1 MVNES
6 AKTPVG
12 KLLTPGEGELTPSPR
27 DRKRTFSERRPESL
41 IGKCTPSQPIL
52 AADASIHGKQHSS
65 RIKKGRSLGSPTG
78 SVKQVLNLVHKL
90 SNDELS
96 QVVGSILKRKKKRVQ
111 PVPSPR
117 IPVHAESRR
126 SAARLATTTPFTDGI
141 AIRSPPE
148 PQSREEKPT
157 VSATQRDPHLK
168 QRSGISIEDL
178 KEQLANP
185 LRPSGQN
192 LDTLEGD
199 LAHDLLQQA
208 FRQSSCS
215 L

>member
-1 MVNES
+1 M
-6 AKTPVG
+6 
-12 KLLTPGEGELTPSPR
+12 
-27 DRKRTFSERRPESL
+27 
-41 IGKCTPSQPIL
+41 
-52 AADASIHGKQHSS
+52 
-65 RIKKGRSLGSPTG
+65 
-78 SVKQVLNLVHKL
+78 KQVLNIVHKL

-96 QVVGSILKRKKKRVQ
+96 QVVGSILKRKKKRVH
-111 PVPSPR
+111 PVLNPR
-117 IPVHAESRR
+117 NPVHAESKRA
-126 SAARLATTTPFTDGI
+126 SARFPTKTPFTDGNSS
-141 AIRSPPE
+141 RSPPE
-148 PQSREEKPT
+148 PLSREEKPT